1 MFLSETGFFPL
12 GVCGS
17 EEHNDH
23 QHHFDAQALS
33 LAKEAVGW
41 PATVFAPSV

>member
-17 EEHNDH
+17 EEHNGH
-23 QHHFDAQALS
+23 QYQFDARDLI
-33 LAKEAVGW
+33 LAQEVVGLT
-41 PATVFAPSV
+41 AIVFAPSL